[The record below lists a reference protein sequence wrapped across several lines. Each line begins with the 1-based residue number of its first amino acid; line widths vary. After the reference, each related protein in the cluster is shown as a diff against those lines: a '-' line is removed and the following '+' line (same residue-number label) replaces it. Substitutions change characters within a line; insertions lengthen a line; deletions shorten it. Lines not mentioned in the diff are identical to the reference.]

1 MSFGAKD
8 VAELR
13 AMTGVGMMKC
23 KEALTESNGN
33 IEEAVNYLRKKGI
46 AGAAKKIGN
55 IAAEGI
61 IAVAV
66 ADDKKSATLIELN
79 CQTDFVA
86 KNDDFINFAK
96 KIAKIALDTKSN
108 SLEEVLAIDF
118 EGKPLSETILEQ
130 ISKIG
135 EKIEL
140 RRLAYLKTDG
150 AVASYIHPVGF
161 KIGALV
167 TLSGTAA
174 SEDKALDLAMHVAA
188 SNPAPEFKTR
198 ADISAEVIA
207 AEKNIEMQKDDLKG
221 KPDEIKEKIVEG
233 RISKLLAVKTLDEQP
248 FIKNPDQKVKDY
260 LGGATID
267 AFVLLKVGEGIQ
279 KKEDNFAD
287 EVASMMAGS

>member
-33 IEEAVNYLRKKGI
+33 MEEAVNYLRKKGI

-61 IAVAV
+61 IAVAI

-96 KIAKIALDTKSN
+96 KIANIALETKSN
-108 SLEEVLAIDF
+108 NLEEVLAIDF

-150 AVASYIHPVGF
+150 VVASYIHPVGF

-167 TLSGTAA
+167 TLSGAAA

-207 AEKNIEMQKDDLKG
+207 TEKSIEMQKDDLQG

-260 LGGATID
+260 LGGANID

>member
-61 IAVAV
+61 IAVAI

-108 SLEEVLAIDF
+108 NLEEVLAIDF

-150 AVASYIHPVGF
+150 VVASYIHPVGY

-167 TLSGTAA
+167 TLSGATAT
-174 SEDKALDLAMHVAA
+174 EDKALDLAMHVAA

-198 ADISAEVIA
+198 ADISAEVVA
-207 AEKNIEMQKDDLKG
+207 NEKSIEMQKDDLKG

-233 RISKLLAVKTLDEQP
+233 RISKLLAVKTLDEQA

-260 LGGATID
+260 LGEANIE

-279 KKEDNFAD
+279 KKEDNFVD

>member
-61 IAVAV
+61 IAVAI

-108 SLEEVLAIDF
+108 NLEEVLAVNF

-150 AVASYIHPVGF
+150 VVASYIHPVGY

-167 TLSGTAA
+167 ALSAA
-174 SEDKALDLAMHVAA
+174 AATEDKALDLAMHVAA

-198 ADISAEVIA
+198 ADISAEVVA

-260 LGGATID
+260 LGGAIIE

>member
-61 IAVAV
+61 IAVAI

-108 SLEEVLAIDF
+108 NLEDVLAVDF

-150 AVASYIHPVGF
+150 VVAPYIHPVGY

-167 TLSGTAA
+167 TLSGANAT
-174 SEDKALDLAMHVAA
+174 EDKALDLAMHVAA

-198 ADISAEVIA
+198 ADISADVIA
-207 AEKNIEMQKDDLKG
+207 TEKNIEMQKDDLNG

-233 RISKLLAVKTLDEQP
+233 RIGKLLAVKTLDEQP

>member
-1 MSFGAKD
+1 M
-8 VAELR
+8 
-13 AMTGVGMMKC
+13 
-23 KEALTESNGN
+23 
-33 IEEAVNYLRKKGI
+33 
-46 AGAAKKIGN
+46 
-55 IAAEGI
+55 
-61 IAVAV
+61 
-66 ADDKKSATLIELN
+66 
-79 CQTDFVA
+79 
-86 KNDDFINFAK
+86 
-96 KIAKIALDTKSN
+96 
-108 SLEEVLAIDF
+108 EEVLAVNF

-150 AVASYIHPVGF
+150 VVASYIHPVGY

-167 TLSGTAA
+167 ALSTAA
-174 SEDKALDLAMHVAA
+174 ATEDKALDLAMHVAA

-198 ADISAEVIA
+198 ADISAEVVA

-260 LGGATID
+260 LGGAIIE

>member
-61 IAVAV
+61 IAVAI

-108 SLEEVLAIDF
+108 NLEDVLAVDF

-150 AVASYIHPVGF
+150 VVAPYIHPVGY

-167 TLSGTAA
+167 TLSGANAT
-174 SEDKALDLAMHVAA
+174 EDKALNLAMHVAA

-198 ADISAEVIA
+198 ADISADVIA
-207 AEKNIEMQKDDLKG
+207 TEKNIEMQKDDLNG

-233 RISKLLAVKTLDEQP
+233 RIGKLLAVKTLDEQP

>member
-61 IAVAV
+61 IAVAI

-108 SLEEVLAIDF
+108 NLEEVLAVNF

-150 AVASYIHPVGF
+150 VVAPYIHPVGY

-167 TLSGTAA
+167 ALSAA
-174 SEDKALDLAMHVAA
+174 AATEDKALDLAMHVAA

-198 ADISAEVIA
+198 ADISAEVVA

-260 LGGATID
+260 LGGAIIE

>member
-13 AMTGVGMMKC
+13 AMTGVGIMKC

-61 IAVAV
+61 IAVAI

-108 SLEEVLAIDF
+108 NLEEVLAVNF

-140 RRLAYLKTDG
+140 RRLAYLNTDG
-150 AVASYIHPVGF
+150 VVASYIHPVGY

-167 TLSGTAA
+167 ALSTAA
-174 SEDKALDLAMHVAA
+174 ATEDKALDLAMHVAA

-198 ADISAEVIA
+198 ADISAEVVA

-260 LGGATID
+260 LGGAIIE

>member
-61 IAVAV
+61 IAVAI

-96 KIAKIALDTKSN
+96 KIASIALETKSN
-108 SLEEVLAIDF
+108 NLEEVLAIDF

-140 RRLAYLKTDG
+140 RRLTYLKTDG
-150 AVASYIHPVGF
+150 VVASYIHPVGY

-167 TLSGTAA
+167 TLSGAA
-174 SEDKALDLAMHVAA
+174 ATEDKALDLAMHVAA

-198 ADISAEVIA
+198 ADISADVIA
-207 AEKNIEMQKDDLKG
+207 TEKSIEMQKDDLAG

-260 LGGATID
+260 LGETTIE

>member
-108 SLEEVLAIDF
+108 NLEEVLAVDF

-150 AVASYIHPVGF
+150 VVASYIHPVGF

-167 TLSGTAA
+167 TLSGAAA

-207 AEKNIEMQKDDLKG
+207 TEKSIEMQKDDLKG

>member
-1 MSFGAKD
+1 MSFGAKE

-23 KEALTESNGN
+23 KEALTECNGN

-46 AGAAKKIGN
+46 AGAAKKIAN
-55 IAAEGI
+55 VAAEGVLSVA
-61 IAVAV
+61 IAA
-66 ADDKKSATLIELN
+66 DKKSAALIELN

-86 KNDDFINFAK
+86 KNDDFLALAK
-96 KIAKIALDTKSN
+96 QIAQKALEVKSN
-108 SLEEVLAIDF
+108 NLDDVLSADFGGKSLNEA
-118 EGKPLSETILEQ
+118 ILEQ

-140 RRLAYLKTDG
+140 RRLSFIESAGT
-150 AVASYIHPVGF
+150 VASYIHPVGS

-167 TLSGTAA
+167 ALTGDAA
-174 SEDKALDLAMHVAA
+174 TEEKALDLAMHVAA

-198 ADISAEVIA
+198 ADISEDVIA
-207 AEKNIEMQKDDLKG
+207 AEKKIEMEKDDLKG

-260 LGGATID
+260 LGAASVQ
-267 AFVLLKVGEGIQ
+267 AFVLLKVGEGVE
-279 KKEDNFAD
+279 KKEDNFAA
-287 EVASMMAGS
+287 EVASMMSSS

>member
-61 IAVAV
+61 IAVAL

-108 SLEEVLAIDF
+108 NLEEVLAVNF

-150 AVASYIHPVGF
+150 VVASYIHPVGF

-167 TLSGTAA
+167 TLSGAAA

-207 AEKNIEMQKDDLKG
+207 TEKSIEMQKDDLKG

-260 LGGATID
+260 LGGASID
-267 AFVLLKVGEGIQ
+267 AFVLLKVGEGIA

>member
-61 IAVAV
+61 IAVAI

-108 SLEEVLAIDF
+108 NLEEVLAANF

-150 AVASYIHPVGF
+150 VVAPYIHPVGY

-167 TLSGTAA
+167 ALSAA
-174 SEDKALDLAMHVAA
+174 AATEDKALDLAMHVAA

-198 ADISAEVIA
+198 ADISAEVVA

-260 LGGATID
+260 LGGAIIE

>member
-1 MSFGAKD
+1 MSFGAKE

-23 KEALTESNGN
+23 KEALTECNGDLD
-33 IEEAVNYLRKKGI
+33 EAVNYLRKKGI
-46 AGAAKKIGN
+46 AGAAKKIAN
-55 IAAEGI
+55 VAAEGVLS
-61 IAVAV
+61 VAV
-66 ADDKKSATLIELN
+66 AADKKSAALIELN

-86 KNDDFINFAK
+86 KNDDFLALAK
-96 KIAKIALDTKSN
+96 QIAQKALEVKSN
-108 SLEEVLAIDF
+108 SLDDVLNSDF
-118 EGKPLSETILEQ
+118 GGKSLNEAILEQ

-140 RRLAYLKTDG
+140 RRMSFLESTG
-150 AVASYIHPVGF
+150 IVASYIHPVGS

-167 TLSGTAA
+167 ALTGDAA
-174 SEDKALDLAMHVAA
+174 TEEKALDIAMHVAA

-198 ADISAEVIA
+198 ADISEDVIA
-207 AEKNIEMQKDDLKG
+207 AEKKIEMEKEDLKG

-260 LGGATID
+260 LGAASVQ
-267 AFVLLKVGEGIQ
+267 AFVLLKVGEGVE
-279 KKEDNFAD
+279 KKEDNFAA
-287 EVASMMAGS
+287 EVASMMSGS